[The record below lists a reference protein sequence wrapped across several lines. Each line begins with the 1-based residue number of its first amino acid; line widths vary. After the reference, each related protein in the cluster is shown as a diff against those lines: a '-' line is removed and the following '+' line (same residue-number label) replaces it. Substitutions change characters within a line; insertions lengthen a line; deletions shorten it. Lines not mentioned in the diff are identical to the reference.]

1 MEAVDPLCEMP
12 VYRLADRAQRALLAG
27 RPGPAARHQAPLRF
41 GVVVCCGR
49 VCRYLLG
56 KRLRVSRALTAA
68 VQDVREGSTM
78 DVKKDVPYRR
88 LVNAAK
94 E

>member
-1 MEAVDPLCEMP
+1 
-12 VYRLADRAQRALLAG
+12 
-27 RPGPAARHQAPLRF
+27 
-41 GVVVCCGR
+41 

-88 LVNAAK
+88 VVNAAK